1 MSQQCLLLLKLQS
14 RADGIDHDPGHSGA
28 RPHRLPHGA
37 GVARQ
42 DHQRTGDGQV
52 QGWLQPLLQGLLA
65 QLLLRP
71 VRATVSQVSEWI
83 EGNTQWVSEN
93 DWELEIGNRNGSK
106 NEVG

>member
-37 GVARQ
+37 GVTGQ

-52 QGWLQPLLQGLLA
+52 QGRLQPLLQGLLA

-71 VRATVSQVSEWI
+71 VRATVSQVS
-83 EGNTQWVSEN
+83 GQ
-93 DWELEIGNRNGSK
+93 R
-106 NEVG
+106 